1 MKSFVVSA
9 CVVMFCAASFA
20 QGTPQS
26 SDRDSEPLIAKS
38 KAILAA
44 VKYKDVTALDGL
56 LADNFHSVG
65 VAGDV
70 DSRQEMLGSA
80 REGFMKDFLFYSP
93 QAFRIDD
100 DSVIVSYR
108 TAITL
113 SDAALKELAEDNITW
128 PRYSEVSDLWVRQG
142 NDWKLKFEQITPVRA
157 MY

>member
-1 MKSFVVSA
+1 MKLLFLLA
-9 CVVMFCAASFA
+9 CSVMLCTASFA
-20 QGTPQS
+20 QGTPQPA
-26 SDRDSEPLIAKS
+26 DPDGEALIGKS
-38 KAILAA
+38 KAILDA
-44 VKYKDVTALDGL
+44 VKNKDVAALDGL
-56 LADNFHSVG
+56 LADNFHSVD

-100 DSVIVSYR
+100 DSMIVSYR

-142 NDWKLKFEQITPVRA
+142 NDWKLKFEQTTPVRA